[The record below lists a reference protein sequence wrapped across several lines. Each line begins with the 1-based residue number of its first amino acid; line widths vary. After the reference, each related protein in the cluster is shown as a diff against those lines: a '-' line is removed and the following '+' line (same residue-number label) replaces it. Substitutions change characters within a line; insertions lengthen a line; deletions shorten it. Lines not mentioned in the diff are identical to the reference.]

1 MVYLLALC
9 AAVANAMTSI
19 LQRLGVEDAPQSDR
33 LRLRLIGYAVRHKVW
48 LAGFALMALSF
59 VMQAVALHIGR
70 LSEVQPILTT
80 ELLFL
85 VLFLSVWFGFTVG
98 WREWIGCAGAAAGLS
113 GFLWFASPSG
123 GDAHPPATTWAEVG
137 GACAVVVAASVVLAT
152 RGPRWWRASMFGIGG
167 AVSYAFAAA
176 CTKTVTG
183 FMASDW
189 VSMWWH
195 WQTYGLAASGA
206 IAVFLAQNAYHAGP
220 IAASQ
225 STLVLVDPL
234 ASILIG
240 ISLFGDDLHTRGARG
255 PLEALSLL
263 VLFGAGVLLSHS
275 PLVTGLGGAGS
286 SHDERLRS
294 RLRRHH
300 PPHSLG
306 DAGVQ
311 SCG

>member
-9 AAVANAMTSI
+9 AAIANALTSI
-19 LQRLGVEDAPQSDR
+19 LQRLGVEDAPQGDR
-33 LRLRLIGYAVRHKVW
+33 LRLRLIAYALRHKVW
-48 LAGFALMALSF
+48 LAGFGLMVVSF
-59 VMQAVALHIGR
+59 VMQAIALHVGR

-85 VLFLSVWFGFTVG
+85 VVILSIWFGFAAG
-98 WREWIGCAGAAAGLS
+98 WREWVGCAAAALGLS
-113 GFLWFASPSG
+113 GFLLFASPSG
-123 GDAHPPATTWAEVG
+123 GNAHPAGATWAEVG
-137 GACAVVVAASVVLAT
+137 GGCAVVVAVAVVLAT
-152 RGPRWWRASMFGIGG
+152 RGPRWWRASMFGCGG
-167 AVSYAFAAA
+167 AVAYAFAAA
-176 CTKTVTG
+176 CTKSMTG
-183 FMASDW
+183 FIASDW

-195 WQTYGLAASGA
+195 WQTYLLAVSGSV
-206 IAVFLAQNAYHAGP
+206 AVFLAQNAYHAGP

-240 ISLFGDDLHTRGARG
+240 ITLFGDDLHTRGARG

-275 PLVTGLGGAGS
+275 PLVTGLDRAGAPE
-286 SHDERLRS
+286 DDRLRT
-294 RLRRHH
+294 RLRHQA
-300 PPHSLG
+300 PPALG

-311 SCG
+311 SCS